1 MTLHHIRTQAHAANR
16 DIATANERAAVVA
29 FLRRHADQMCD
40 DDRADAAD
48 VLRAAAV
55 CIDAGDHR
63 R

>member
-1 MTLHHIRTQAHAANR
+1 MTLHHITAQAHAANR
-16 DIATANERAAVVA
+16 DLATLAERDAAVA
-29 FLRRHADQMCD
+29 FLRRQADQMCS

-48 VLRAAAV
+48 VLRAAAL